1 MLIYDFMP
9 VGTPFEGAAR
19 WILEVP
25 AQTLAA
31 AAAVAFECPE
41 PHGRLEHGTVRGR
54 RDALVLDF
62 HWAARPTT
70 PVPFE
75 HLEGELQVA
84 PLFDGGSHLS
94 LSGSFEP
101 FGGRTTSVDRSKL
114 QREAEAR
121 VRQFLAIVAASV
133 PTVEKPSPEPSA

>member
-19 WILEVP
+19 WMLAMP

-62 HWAARPTT
+62 HWAARPM
-70 PVPFE
+70 VPARFE
-75 HLEGELQVA
+75 RFEGELQVA
-84 PLFDGGSHLS
+84 PLPGGRSHLS
-94 LSGSFEP
+94 LSGSYEP
-101 FGGRTTSVDRSKL
+101 FGGPSMSAERSQL

-121 VRQFLAIVAASV
+121 VRQFLAIVAASL